1 MKNLMLLV
9 TIVILFSCKKEDA
22 ANVKDVVTDIKE
34 NTEVTAK
41 EGVGKITLRC
51 NGKEITA
58 EGVCGGLTTMGTLII
73 AVKDK
78 TNPSKIFTVNF
89 STTDFPV
96 DGKEYLIKPKN
107 YTLDKNPENE
117 VAVSFMEVLSNS
129 KMNVWDTQS
138 TSGKL
143 AFSVEGNE
151 IKCQFKDIKL
161 EPGKMYN
168 AADLQGEGIVS
179 GEFTLYKN

>member
-22 ANVKDVVTDIKE
+22 TTVNDVVTDIQE
-34 NTEVTAK
+34 NTEVIAK
-41 EGVGKITLRC
+41 EGVGKITLSC

-58 EGVCGGLTTMGTLII
+58 EGVCGGVITMGTLVI

-78 TNPSKIFTVNF
+78 TNPAKIFTINF
-89 STTDFPV
+89 STADFPV
-96 DGKEYLIKPKN
+96 NGKEYLIKPKD

-117 VAVSFMEVLSNS
+117 VSVSFIEALSNS
-129 KMNVWDTQS
+129 KMNVWDTQP

-143 AFSVEGNE
+143 VFSVKGNE
-151 IKCQFKDIKL
+151 IKCQLKGIKL

-168 AADLQGEGIVS
+168 VADLQGEGIVS
-179 GEFTLYKN
+179 GELTLYKN